1 MKHSNIN
8 NDHINTMDHSQHNNK
23 VNNDNVN
30 LTKVILPVKGLSCAS
45 CAASVESM
53 LKSQD
58 GINDVNVN
66 FADKTVLIKY
76 DSEKINIPQMQK
88 VVNSIGYELIDNT
101 VKETIKKDV
110 HTNMHNHSA
119 MKNQNSVHDH
129 SSMMD
134 DSENELKKKFIVALI
149 FSIPLLVLGMVFH
162 KLENV
167 NFMMLLLS
175 LPVIFY
181 AGKDFYVRAFKQATH
196 LKSTMDSL
204 VALGTGAAF
213 ILSVVN
219 TFYPKYLIESGLE
232 VTVYYES
239 AAIII
244 TLLLLGKYFEAKA
257 TGKTSEALK
266 KLINLQ
272 PKTAIVFRLG
282 TEQEIPVEEIVKGD
296 VILIKPGQNIPVD
309 GKVKEGYSVVDESV
323 VTGEPIPV
331 EKKQGDQ
338 VISGSINKSGSFQM
352 IAEKVGSESM
362 LARIIELVRAAQTS
376 KAPLQKIADKISS
389 VFVPV
394 VLVISVVTF
403 IVWMFT
409 GHSPAF
415 PHAFI
420 TSVTVLVIACPCA
433 LGLATP
439 TAIMVGIGKAANHGV
454 LFKNAEALEKLKD
467 VNSVLLDKTGTITE
481 GKPEVNNIDWK
492 ISDDEKNKLA
502 GIFYSL
508 EMLSEHPLAK
518 AIAVYLKQQSS
529 EKVDLQNFTNIPG
542 GGVYADFGE
551 KKYFAGSFEF
561 VSKYMSD
568 ENSNETNDKN
578 SEMHNGSLVY
588 FSDNN
593 KILAKVLISD
603 TVKSTSKEAISN
615 LQNRGIE
622 VYMVTGDNMNSAK
635 SVAESVGIKSENIFA
650 GVTPDRK
657 NEIVKKIQQQGK
669 KVAMVGDGIN
679 DSPALAQ
686 ADVGIAVGSGT
697 DIAIESA
704 EVVLMKSDLM
714 NLVYAFKISKDT
726 VRTIKENLFWAFIY
740 NVIGIPVAAGVLYP
754 VYGFLLNPM
763 IAGAAMAFSS
773 VSVVLNSLRLKA
785 GK

>member
-1 MKHSNIN
+1 MKHSNLN
-8 NDHINTMDHSQHNNK
+8 NDHINTMDHSNHNNK
-23 VNNDNVN
+23 VNNDNMN
-30 LTKVILPVKGLSCAS
+30 LTKIILPVKGLSCAS

-53 LKSQD
+53 LKSQE

-66 FADKTVLIKY
+66 FADKTALIKY

-129 SSMMD
+129 SSMSD

-149 FSIPLLVLGMVFH
+149 FSIPLLVLGMVYH

-181 AGKDFYVRAFKQATH
+181 AGKEFYIRAFKQAMH

-219 TFYPKYLIESGLE
+219 TFYPKYLIDSGLE

-282 TEQEIPVEEIVKGD
+282 TEQEIPVEDIVKGD

-309 GKVKEGYSVVDESV
+309 GKVKEGFSVVDESV

-362 LARIIELVRAAQTS
+362 LARIIELVREAQTS

-439 TAIMVGIGKAANHGV
+439 TAIMVGIGKAASHGL

-502 GIFYSL
+502 DIFYSL

-518 AIAVYLKQQSS
+518 AISVYLKNQNSN
-529 EKVDLQNFTNIPG
+529 KVDLKNFTNIPG

-551 KKYFAGSFEF
+551 KKYFAGSFDF
-561 VSKYMSD
+561 VSKYVTNK
-568 ENSNETNDKN
+568 NSNEADDKN

-588 FSDNN
+588 FSDSN

-603 TVKSTSKEAISN
+603 TIKSTSKEAISE
-615 LQNRGIE
+615 LHSRGIE

-635 SVAESVGIKSENIFA
+635 SVAGSVGIKSENIFA
-650 GVTPDRK
+650 GVTPDKK

-740 NVIGIPVAAGVLYP
+740 NVIGIPIAAGILYP
-754 VYGFLLNPM
+754 INGFLLNPM

>member
-8 NDHINTMDHSQHNNK
+8 NDHINTMDHSKHNNK

-66 FADKTVLIKY
+66 FADKTALIKF

-101 VKETIKKDV
+101 VKDTIKKDE

-129 SSMMD
+129 SSISD

-181 AGKDFYVRAFKQATH
+181 AGKEFYIRAFKQAMH

-219 TFYPKYLIESGLE
+219 TFYPKYLIDSGLE

-282 TEQEIPVEEIVKGD
+282 TEQEIPVEDIVKGD

-309 GKVKEGYSVVDESV
+309 GKVKEGFSVVDESV

-331 EKKQGDQ
+331 EKKPGDQ

-352 IAEKVGSESM
+352 IAEKVGAESM
-362 LARIIELVRAAQTS
+362 LARIIELVREAQTS

-394 VLVISVVTF
+394 VLIISVVTF
-403 IVWMFT
+403 IVWMLM

-492 ISDDEKNKLA
+492 ISDNEKNKLV

-518 AIAVYLKQQSS
+518 AISVYLKSQNSN
-529 EKVDLQNFTNIPG
+529 KVDLKNFKNIPG
-542 GGVYADFGE
+542 GGVFADFDE
-551 KKYFAGSFEF
+551 QRYFAGSFDF
-561 VSKYMSD
+561 VNKYLTNK
-568 ENSNETNDKN
+568 NSNEADDKN

-588 FSDNN
+588 FSDCS

-603 TVKSTSKEAISN
+603 TIKSTSKEAITELNS
-615 LQNRGIE
+615 RGIE

-635 SVAESVGIKSENIFA
+635 SVAGSVGIKSENIFA

-740 NVIGIPVAAGVLYP
+740 NVIGIPIAAGILYP
-754 VYGFLLNPM
+754 VNGFLLNPM

>member
-1 MKHSNIN
+1 MKHSNLN
-8 NDHINTMDHSQHNNK
+8 NDHINTMDHSNHNNK
-23 VNNDNVN
+23 VNNDNMN
-30 LTKVILPVKGLSCAS
+30 LTKIILPVKGLSCAS

-53 LKSQD
+53 LKSQE

-66 FADKTVLIKY
+66 FADKTALIKY

-101 VKETIKKDV
+101 VKETIKKDM

-129 SSMMD
+129 SSMSD

-149 FSIPLLVLGMVFH
+149 FSIPLLVLGMVYH

-181 AGKDFYVRAFKQATH
+181 AGKEFYIRAFKQAMH

-219 TFYPKYLIESGLE
+219 TFYPKYLIDSGLE

-282 TEQEIPVEEIVKGD
+282 TEQEIPVEDIVKGD

-309 GKVKEGYSVVDESV
+309 GKVKEGFSVVDESV

-362 LARIIELVRAAQTS
+362 LARIIELVREAQTS

-467 VNSVLLDKTGTITE
+467 VNAVLLDKTGTITE
-481 GKPEVNNIDWK
+481 GKPEVNKIDWK
-492 ISDDEKNKLA
+492 ISDDEKNKLVD
-502 GIFYSL
+502 IFYSL

-518 AIAVYLKQQSS
+518 AISLYLKSQNSN
-529 EKVDLQNFTNIPG
+529 KVDLKNFTNIPG
-542 GGVYADFGE
+542 GGVFADFDE
-551 KKYFAGSFEF
+551 KKYFAGSFDF
-561 VSKYMSD
+561 VSKNLTNK
-568 ENSNETNDKN
+568 NSNETDDKN

-603 TVKSTSKEAISN
+603 TIKSTSKEAISE
-615 LQNRGIE
+615 LHSRGIE

-635 SVAESVGIKSENIFA
+635 SVAGSVGIKSENIFA

-740 NVIGIPVAAGVLYP
+740 NVIGIPIAAGILYP
-754 VYGFLLNPM
+754 INGYLLNPM

>member
-8 NDHINTMDHSQHNNK
+8 NDHINIMDHSNHNSK
-23 VNNDNVN
+23 VNNDNMN
-30 LTKVILPVKGLSCAS
+30 LTKIILPVRGLSCAS

-66 FADKTVLIKY
+66 FADKTVLIKF
-76 DSEKINIPQMQK
+76 DNKKIDILQMQK

-101 VKETIKKDV
+101 VKESVKKDDPS
-110 HTNMHNHSA
+110 NMHNHSA
-119 MKNQNSVHDH
+119 MKNQDSLHDH
-129 SSMMD
+129 SSMSD

-149 FSIPLLVLGMVFH
+149 FSIPLLILGMVFH

-167 NFMMLLLS
+167 NFMMLILS

-181 AGKDFYVRAFKQATH
+181 AGKDFYVRAFKQAMH

-219 TFYPKYLIESGLE
+219 TFYPKYLIDSGLE

-282 TEQEIPVEEIVKGD
+282 TEQEIPVEDIVKGD

-309 GKVKEGYSVVDESV
+309 GKVKEGFSVVDESV

-331 EKKQGDQ
+331 EKKQGDL

-362 LARIIELVRAAQTS
+362 LARIIELVREAQTS

-439 TAIMVGIGKAANHGV
+439 TAIMVGIGKAASHGV

-481 GKPEVNNIDWK
+481 GKPEVNNIEWN
-492 ISDDEKNKLA
+492 ITDENKNKYVD
-502 GIFYSL
+502 IFYSL
-508 EMLSEHPLAK
+508 ETLSEHPLAK
-518 AIAVYLKQQSS
+518 AISVNLKRQNSN
-529 EKVDLQNFTNIPG
+529 KVDLKNFTNIPG
-542 GGVYADFGE
+542 GGVFADFE
-551 KKYFAGSFEF
+551 QKKYFAGSFDF
-561 VSKYMSD
+561 VSKYLSG
-568 ENSNETNDKN
+568 ENSNETDDKK

-603 TVKSTSKEAISN
+603 TVKSTSKEAIN
-615 LQNRGIE
+615 ELQNRGID
-622 VYMVTGDNMNSAK
+622 VYMVTGDNINSAK
-635 SVAESVGIKSENIFA
+635 SVAGSVGIKSENIFA

-704 EVVLMKSDLM
+704 EVVLMKSDLL

-740 NVIGIPVAAGVLYP
+740 NVIGIPIAAGILYP
-754 VYGFLLNPM
+754 INGFLLNPM